1 MHRTAFSLLAG
12 ISLLGVSMSAS
23 ASTDVELLRNEV
35 AQLKD
40 EVARLRGATGDNWL
54 TEQRA
59 GEIRSLVQ
67 DVLADA
73 DTRASL
79 LGSGMSAGYDNG
91 FFLAS
96 ADNNFRLKIGGR
108 VQFRYVYNYQSSG
121 GLDGDRHRSG
131 FENRRTRLNFEG
143 HIVNPSWVYQ
153 VQGNFA
159 TAGGTFTA
167 LDVWAGY
174 KFENGMMIRAGMFRP
189 GFMFEDST
197 SSARQLAVERSLV
210 NARFAQGRTE
220 GVELSGTIGDNIRWS
235 GMFSDG
241 FRSTMSPTPA
251 NFNNTAALARTT
263 EFAFSGRVEAL
274 LAGNWRQFRE
284 FTSWS
289 GESFGMMIGAGVIYQ
304 QDEFG
309 TIVNMFET
317 DVLRWTVDATF
328 KFGGANA
335 FVAFVGNHESMH
347 RGGNVSQY
355 GLVVQGGFFIV
366 PDDIEL
372 FARYEW
378 GDADI
383 VGVKDLSVIT
393 VGVNK
398 YFSKHAVK
406 WTTDVGY
413 GINEVDPFWGSRG
426 GGANWR
432 SDAAGD
438 KGQIVIRSQL
448 QLVF

>member
-23 ASTDVELLRNEV
+23 AATDVEVLRNEV

-40 EVARLRGATGDNWL
+40 EVARLRSATGDNWL

-108 VQFRYVYNYQSSG
+108 VQFRYVYNYQSSPG
-121 GLDGDRHRSG
+121 IGGDRHRTG

-143 HIVNPSWVYQ
+143 HVVNPSWVYQ
-153 VQGNFA
+153 VQGDFTA
-159 TAGGTFTA
+159 AGGGFTA

-174 KFENGMMIRAGMFRP
+174 KFENGMMVRAGQFRP

-210 NARFAQGRTE
+210 NARFAQGRTQ
-220 GVELSGTIGDNIRWS
+220 GVELSGTIGDNVRWS
-235 GMFSDG
+235 GMFSEG
-241 FRSTMSPTPA
+241 FRSTMSPVSAT
-251 NFNNTAALARTT
+251 FNNTNWAAYTT
-263 EFAFSGRVEAL
+263 ELALSGRAEIL

-289 GESFGMMIGAGVIYQ
+289 GESFGMMIGAGFIYQ
-304 QDEFG
+304 QDEYG
-309 TIVNMFET
+309 TAFPFET
-317 DVLRWTVDATF
+317 EVIRWTVDATM

-335 FVAFVGNHESMH
+335 FIAFVGNHENVKN
-347 RGGNVSQY
+347 GGNVSQW
-355 GLVVQGGFFIV
+355 GLVAQGGFFIV

-372 FARYEW
+372 FGRFEW
-378 GDADI
+378 GDADTT
-383 VGVKDLSVIT
+383 GVKDLAVVT

-413 GINEVDPFWGSRG
+413 GINEVAPFWGSRG
-426 GGANWR
+426 TGAGWR
-432 SDAAGD
+432 SDATGD
-438 KGQIVIRSQL
+438 KGQLVIRSQL